1 MIFVRFGA
9 AFAAAL
15 ILVSGMFFFLH
26 ALVSARGGLADLKPA
41 ARIEFSRLRRDTEA
55 QSRREDK
62 AKLDMRAAAPVAPAM
77 VMSGRN
83 ASAAAPVIVAPQK
96 MGEAVATVQVKRM
109 MVKAGGSD
117 RDSAPLVRI
126 EPTYPQRAAER
137 GIEGWVLVRFTITP
151 IGTVKDVV
159 VVESNPPKVFD
170 DAAVAAVSH
179 WKYNPKIED
188 GVAVER
194 RGVQTILRF
203 QLTKE

>member
-1 MIFVRFGA
+1 MIFVRYGA
-9 AFAAAL
+9 ASLAAL
-15 ILVSGMFFFLH
+15 VLVSSMFFFLH

-62 AKLDMRAAAPVAPAM
+62 AKLEMKSAAPMAPTM
-77 VMSGRN
+77 VMSGRGT
-83 ASAAAPVIVAPQK
+83 SAAAPVIVAPAK
-96 MGEAVATVQVKRM
+96 MGETVATVQVKKM
-109 MVKAGGSD
+109 MVKASGSD
-117 RDSAPLVRI
+117 RDTVPLVRI
-126 EPTYPQRAAER
+126 EPAYPQRAVER

-170 DAAVAAVSH
+170 DAAVQAVLH